1 MEYLFV
7 AGSLILFG
15 GIGVLIGKALFKGD
29 SSNSEESQ
37 KIISELEFKLQAE
50 QKGVQLLKDEIETFK
65 GTLEDYRNAKQQAEI
80 ELASQKTNAENL
92 TNQLDNSK
100 TKVADLDEKLS
111 VANSDNNQLKND
123 LAVAKAN
130 NEASIDKLNSLK
142 EEVKTSRVQMKESFA
157 VIAKEALKENTKEL
171 NEENN
176 KGVGG
181 LVSPLREDL
190 EKFKKEFGSQIQDQ
204 NKDRGILIHQ
214 MKEMKEINEQLKGQ
228 TSKLASTLKGDKK
241 VLGDWGE
248 NVLKTILEKS
258 GLEKG
263 VNYEFQYNVKDEEG
277 KDKRPD
283 IVVKM
288 PENRCVV
295 IDSKVSYV
303 NYNEYQNAED
313 PSAAKDYLGMLTK
326 DVKNHINGLAKKSY
340 SDSVENTMDF
350 VMMFIPIEPAL
361 MAVLA
366 YDQTLWEYAYKKRVL
381 LIGPS
386 NLISALKIVEN
397 LWVKEK
403 QNVNTQAVMKR
414 ATQLIGKFDVVMDKL
429 AQLGN
434 HLNIA
439 ADKYNETIVSFVD
452 GNGSLKRQIEL
463 MEELGASKEK
473 GKTKRAKPILID
485 NPTNISTPKKEK
497 GNYDGSMKE

>member
-1 MEYLFV
+1 MEYLIFV
-7 AGSLILFG
+7 GGLLLFG
-15 GIGVLIGKALFKGD
+15 GIGVLIGKALFKG
-29 SSNSEESQ
+29 NSVNVEESQ
-37 KIISELEFKLQAE
+37 KMISELEFKLEAE
-50 QKGVQLLKDEIETFK
+50 QKGVQLLKDEVESFK
-65 GTLEDYRNAKQQAEI
+65 GKLEEYRSAKQRVEI
-80 ELASQKTNAENL
+80 ELASEKTNAENL
-92 TNQLDNSK
+92 IKQLDGCK
-100 TKVADLDEKLS
+100 TKVAELDEKLLVASS
-111 VANSDNNQLKND
+111 VHVQLKND

-130 NEASIDKLNSLK
+130 HEASIDKLNALK
-142 EEVKTSRVQMKESFA
+142 EEVNNSREQMKESFA
-157 VIAKEALKENTKEL
+157 VIAKQALKENSKEL
-171 NEENN
+171 NEENT

-288 PENRCVV
+288 PENRCVI

-303 NYNEYQNAED
+303 NYNEYQNSED
-313 PSAAKDYLGMLTK
+313 PSVAKDYLGMLTK

-340 SDSVENTMDF
+340 SDSIDNTMDF

-403 QNVNTQAVMKR
+403 QNLNTQAVMNR

-434 HLNIA
+434 HLNTA
-439 ADKYNETIVSFVD
+439 ASKYNETVVSFVD
-452 GNGSLKRQIEL
+452 GNGSLKRQIEM

-473 GKTKRAKPILID
+473 GKTKRATPVLIE
-485 NPTNISTPKKEK
+485 NPTSISREVK
-497 GNYDGSMKE
+497 DV

>member
-1 MEYLFV
+1 MEYLFI

-15 GIGVLIGKALFKGD
+15 GIGLLIGKALFKRD

-50 QKGVQLLKDEIETFK
+50 QKSVQLLKDEIETFK
-65 GTLEDYRNAKQQAEI
+65 DKLEEYRNAKQRVEI
-80 ELASQKTNAENL
+80 ELASQKTTAENL
-92 TNQLDNSK
+92 MNQLGNSK
-100 TKVADLDEKLS
+100 TKVADLDDKLS
-111 VANSDNNQLKND
+111 VANSDNNILKND
-123 LAVAKAN
+123 LAVAKADN
-130 NEASIDKLNSLK
+130 KASIDKLNALK
-142 EEVKTSRVQMKESFA
+142 EEVNNSREKMKESFA
-157 VIAKEALKENTKEL
+157 VIAKEALKENTREL
-171 NEENN
+171 NEENS

-190 EKFKKEFGSQIQDQ
+190 EKFKKDFVFQIQDQ

-214 MKEMKEINEQLKGQ
+214 MKEMKEISEQLKGQ

-283 IVVKM
+283 IVVQM

-303 NYNEYQNAED
+303 HYNEYQNAED

-340 SDSVENTMDF
+340 SDSIDNTMDF

-403 QNVNTQAVMKR
+403 QNVNTQAVMSR
-414 ATQLIGKFDVVMDKL
+414 ATKLIGKFDVVMDKL
-429 AQLGN
+429 AQLGS
-434 HLNIA
+434 HLNA
-439 ADKYNETIVSFVD
+439 AGDKYNETIVSFVD
-452 GNGSLKRQIEL
+452 GNGSLKRQIEM

-473 GKTKRAKPILID
+473 GKTKRATPVLIE
-485 NPTNISTPKKEK
+485 NPTSISREVK
-497 GNYDGSMKE
+497 DV

>member
-313 PSAAKDYLGMLTK
+313 PSVAKDYLGMLTK

-429 AQLGN
+429 AQLGS
-434 HLNIA
+434 HLNA
-439 ADKYNETIVSFVD
+439 AGDKYNETIVSFVD
-452 GNGSLKRQIEL
+452 GNGSLKRQIEM

-473 GKTKRAKPILID
+473 GKTKRATPVIIE
-485 NPTNISTPKKEK
+485 NPLNIPRPEKEK
-497 GNYDGSMKE
+497 GNDDGSMKE

>member
-1 MEYLFV
+1 MEYLIFV
-7 AGSLILFG
+7 GGLLLFG
-15 GIGVLIGKALFKGD
+15 GIGVLIGKAIFKGG
-29 SSNSEESQ
+29 SSNSEEGN
-37 KIISELEFKLQAE
+37 KMISELEFKLQAE
-50 QKGVQLLKDEIETFK
+50 QKGVQLLKDEVESFK
-65 GTLEDYRNAKQQAEI
+65 GKLEEYRNAKQRVEI
-80 ELASQKTNAENL
+80 ELASEKTNAENL
-92 TNQLDNSK
+92 IKQLDGSK
-100 TKVADLDEKLS
+100 TKVAELDEKLLVASS
-111 VANSDNNQLKND
+111 VHVQLKND

-130 NEASIDKLNSLK
+130 HEASIDKLNALK
-142 EEVKTSRVQMKESFA
+142 EEVNNSRDKMKESFA
-157 VIAKEALKENTKEL
+157 VIAKQALKENSKEL
-171 NEENN
+171 NEENT

-313 PSAAKDYLGMLTK
+313 PSVAKDYLGMLTK

-340 SDSVENTMDF
+340 SDSIDNTMDF

-366 YDQTLWEYAYKKRVL
+366 YDQTLWEHAYKKRVL

-403 QNVNTQAVMKR
+403 QNLNTQAVMNR

-429 AQLGN
+429 AQLGS
-434 HLNIA
+434 HLNTA
-439 ADKYNETIVSFVD
+439 ATKYNETVVSFVD
-452 GNGSLKRQIEL
+452 GNGSLKRQIEM

-473 GKTKRAKPILID
+473 GKNKRATPVLIE
-485 NPTNISTPKKEK
+485 NPTSISREVK
-497 GNYDGSMKE
+497 DV

>member
-1 MEYLFV
+1 MEYLFF
-7 AGSLILFG
+7 AGSLIFFG
-15 GIGVLIGKALFKGD
+15 GIGVLIGKALFAGGSANLK
-29 SSNSEESQ
+29 ESQ
-37 KIISELEFKLQAE
+37 KMISELEFKVQAE
-50 QKGVQLLKDEIETFK
+50 QKGVQLLEDALETIKDK
-65 GTLEDYRNAKQQAEI
+65 LEEYRNARQQVEI
-80 ELASQKTNAENL
+80 ELASQKTTAENL
-92 TNQLDNSK
+92 MKQLENSK
-100 TKVADLDEKLS
+100 IKVAELDDKLS
-111 VANSDNNQLKND
+111 LASSDNVQLKND

-130 NEASIDKLNSLK
+130 NDANIEKLNSLK
-142 EEVKTSRVQMKESFA
+142 EEVKTSREQMKESFA
-157 VIAKEALKENTKEL
+157 VIAKEALKENTREL
-171 NEENN
+171 NEENS

-190 EKFKKEFGSQIQDQ
+190 EKFKKDFVSQIQDQ

-214 MKEMKEINEQLKGQ
+214 MKEMKEISEQLKGQ

-263 VNYEFQYNVKDEEG
+263 VNYEFQHNVKDEDG

-288 PENRCVV
+288 PQNRCVV

-313 PSAAKDYLGMLTK
+313 PSAARDYLAMLTK

-340 SDSVENTMDF
+340 SDNIDNTMDF

-403 QNVNTQAVMKR
+403 QNLNTQAVMKR

-429 AQLGN
+429 ALLGS
-434 HLNIA
+434 HLDTA
-439 ADKYNETIVSFVD
+439 ADKYNETVLSFVD
-452 GNGSLKRQIEL
+452 GNGSLKRQIEM
-463 MEELGASKEK
+463 MEELGASKQK
-473 GKTKRAKPILID
+473 GKTKLASPVLID
-485 NPTNISTPKKEK
+485 NPINIPKAKRAKENNDDSKKE
-497 GNYDGSMKE
+497 

>member
-1 MEYLFV
+1 MEYLIFV
-7 AGSLILFG
+7 GGLLLFG
-15 GIGVLIGKALFKGD
+15 GIGVLIGKALFKG
-29 SSNSEESQ
+29 NSANVEESQ
-37 KIISELEFKLQAE
+37 KMISELEFKLQAE
-50 QKGVQLLKDEIETFK
+50 QKGVQLLKDEVESFK
-65 GTLEDYRNAKQQAEI
+65 GKLEEYRNAKQRVEI
-80 ELASQKTNAENL
+80 ELASEKTNAENL
-92 TNQLDNSK
+92 IKQLDGSK
-100 TKVADLDEKLS
+100 TKVAELDEKLLVASS
-111 VANSDNNQLKND
+111 VHVQLKND

-130 NEASIDKLNSLK
+130 YEASIDKLNALK
-142 EEVKTSRVQMKESFA
+142 EEVNNSREKMKESFA
-157 VIAKEALKENTKEL
+157 VIAKQALKENSKEL
-171 NEENN
+171 NEENT

-288 PENRCVV
+288 PQNRCVV

-340 SDSVENTMDF
+340 SDNIDNTMDF

-403 QNVNTQAVMKR
+403 QN
-414 ATQLIGKFDVVMDKL
+414 
-429 AQLGN
+429 
-434 HLNIA
+434 LN
-439 ADKYNETIVSFVD
+439 
-452 GNGSLKRQIEL
+452 SLK
-463 MEELGASKEK
+463 
-473 GKTKRAKPILID
+473 
-485 NPTNISTPKKEK
+485 
-497 GNYDGSMKE
+497 